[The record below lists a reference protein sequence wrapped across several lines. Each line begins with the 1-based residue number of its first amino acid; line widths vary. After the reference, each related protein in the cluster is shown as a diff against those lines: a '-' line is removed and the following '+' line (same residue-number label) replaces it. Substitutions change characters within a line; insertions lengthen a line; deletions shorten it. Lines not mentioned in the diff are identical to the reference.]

1 MTDQVE
7 WTESYMQNLNERL
20 KEAGLPQLIIDHG
33 FVYKDELHR
42 FLGIGVK
49 LQTTLEES

>member
-1 MTDQVE
+1 MTNQVE
-7 WTESYMQNLNERL
+7 WTESYIQQLNARL
-20 KEAGLPQLIIDHG
+20 KNAGLPQLIIDNG

-42 FLGIGVK
+42 FLGIGIK